1 MRAAVLHGTHDLRFE
16 EVPDPLPRPDEAV
29 VRISANG
36 ICGSDIHFFD
46 QGKLGPF
53 VVDRPYIPGHEASGV
68 ILEEARDGSGP
79 KRGTR
84 VSIEPG
90 IPCRRCALC
99 KSGRYNLCK
108 DVVFM
113 SAPPVNGTFA
123 ELTAVAA
130 DFLHPL
136 PDQVDDESG
145 AFVEP
150 ISVALQAC
158 TRARLEAGQSI
169 AILGAGPIGL
179 VTMLVAHAFGAAKV
193 YLIDVLDNRLSV
205 ASSLGA
211 SAVVNANDVDV
222 RAEIDRLT
230 EGNGAATVFDTS
242 GSSKACAL
250 APLLAARGG
259 TVVLVGWPE
268 RGDFSWPIEVAI
280 EKELDV
286 VGVNR
291 YCNTYPRAIA
301 LLQAGLVDV
310 APLVTHRFPFEKV
323 CDAFSFALSNRAA
336 TIKVMVGRSSL
347 V

>member
-1 MRAAVLHGTHDLRFE
+1 MRAAVLYGPHNLRFE
-16 EVPDPLPRPDEAV
+16 EVPDPSPRPDEAV
-29 VRISANG
+29 VRVSVNG

-68 ILEEARDGSGP
+68 IAEEACDGSGP
-79 KRGTR
+79 KQGTR
-84 VSIEPG
+84 VTIEPG
-90 IPCRRCALC
+90 IPCRRCMLC
-99 KSGRYNLCK
+99 KSGRYNLCR

-123 ELTAVAA
+123 ELAAVAT

-136 PDQVDDESG
+136 PDRVSDEAG

-150 ISVALQAC
+150 ISVAMQAC
-158 TRARLEAGQSI
+158 NRARLRAGQSVT
-169 AILGAGPIGL
+169 ILGAGSIGL
-179 VTMLVAHAFGAAKV
+179 LTMLVARAFGASEV
-193 YLIDVLDNRLSV
+193 YVADVLDSRLSV

-211 SAVVNANDVDV
+211 SAIINSKNDDL

-230 EGNGAATVFDTS
+230 KGNGAETVFDTS
-242 GSSKACAL
+242 GSSAACAA

-259 TVVLVGWPE
+259 KVVLVGWPE
-268 RGDFSWPIEVAI
+268 RGEFPWPVEVAI

-323 CDAFSFALSNRAA
+323 CDAFSFTLSNRAS
-336 TIKVMVGRSSL
+336 TIKVMVGG
-347 V
+347 